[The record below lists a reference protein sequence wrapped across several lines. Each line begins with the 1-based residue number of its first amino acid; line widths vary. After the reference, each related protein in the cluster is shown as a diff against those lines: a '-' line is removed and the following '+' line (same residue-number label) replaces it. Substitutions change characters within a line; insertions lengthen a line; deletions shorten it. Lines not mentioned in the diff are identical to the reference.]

1 MSRTP
6 RRRSR
11 STPTS
16 APESVQRTATA
27 GASTEAA
34 GPASSIKLSYA
45 EKVRALLRDSLID
58 AAAEALTRNSWAATR
73 MADIAAAVGVSRQ
86 TVYNEFGTKD
96 ELGRALLL
104 RESGRFLGEVEA
116 AQDGHP
122 NDPVGGLVAAL
133 EVFLRRTQQEPLL
146 RAIIGGAD
154 AEHPDLGPILTGQ
167 GGAVLPFITERLT
180 ERFLT
185 DWPDAEPANVRCYA
199 DAVVRLAISHV
210 VFPVAEPHRTA
221 TEIARVMAPYLAQ
234 LTA

>member
-1 MSRTP
+1 M
-6 RRRSR
+6 
-11 STPTS
+11 
-16 APESVQRTATA
+16 
-27 GASTEAA
+27 
-34 GPASSIKLSYA
+34 
-45 EKVRALLRDSLID
+45 LRDSLID

-104 RESGRFLGEVEA
+104 RESSRFLGEVEA
-116 AQDGHP
+116 AQDDHP
-122 NDPVGGLVAAL
+122 GDPVGGLAAAL

-167 GGAVLPFITERLT
+167 GGAVLPFITDRLT
-180 ERFLT
+180 ERFAS
-185 DWPDAEPANVRCYA
+185 DWPGADHAGVRRYA

-210 VFPVAEPHRTA
+210 VFPVAEPAETA
-221 TEIARVMAPYLAQ
+221 VEIARVLAPYLAQ